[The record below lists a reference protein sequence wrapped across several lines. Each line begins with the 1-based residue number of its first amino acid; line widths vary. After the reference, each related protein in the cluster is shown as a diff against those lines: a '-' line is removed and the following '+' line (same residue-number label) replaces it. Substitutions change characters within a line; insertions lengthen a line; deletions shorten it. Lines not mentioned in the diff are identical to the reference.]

1 MQERWLVIMA
11 SASAEMHGECHR
23 RTATRVCARK
33 RATSGNRAEP
43 IARGAGRRGTPAK
56 GRAKGRDRPSRAD
69 SKTAQTGMRGDRI
82 PSLDGLR
89 AISIAL
95 VLLSHLLGPRASS
108 GSG

>member
-1 MQERWLVIMA
+1 
-11 SASAEMHGECHR
+11 
-23 RTATRVCARK
+23 
-33 RATSGNRAEP
+33 
-43 IARGAGRRGTPAK
+43 
-56 GRAKGRDRPSRAD
+56 
-69 SKTAQTGMRGDRI
+69 MRGDRI

>member
-1 MQERWLVIMA
+1 GWSSWPLRQPKCTA
-11 SASAEMHGECHR
+11 SATGAR
-23 RTATRVCARK
+23 RRACAL
-33 RATSGNRAEP
+33 
-43 IARGAGRRGTPAK
+43 ARGQRLEIALSPSRAAPADAARPRR

-89 AISIAL
+89 AVSIAL